1 MTSISCCSHFIPEI
15 GLFCFILYTIHARLT
30 IITVIAEVKKHV
42 RPTLIPMVTGND
54 RLGALIAEE
63 FNGNESSFITQSE
76 EINGE
81 TEELKRLHGGQ
92 DCEGQRGQTVLGD
105 TCGHLEA
112 TAQGIG
118 VEVGHCGHD

>member
-1 MTSISCCSHFIPEI
+1 MQTIKFELSIFTRMILLNNIP
-15 GLFCFILYTIHARLT
+15 
-30 IITVIAEVKKHV
+30 
-42 RPTLIPMVTGND
+42 
-54 RLGALIAEE
+54 EE